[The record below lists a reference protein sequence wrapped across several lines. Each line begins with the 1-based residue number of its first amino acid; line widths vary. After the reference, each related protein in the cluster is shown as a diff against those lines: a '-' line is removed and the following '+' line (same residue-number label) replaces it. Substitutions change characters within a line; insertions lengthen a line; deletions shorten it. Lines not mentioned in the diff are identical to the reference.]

1 MKTLLACLDD
11 SIYTQSVIDHAAWA
25 TERLDAQLELMH
37 TLERHPECGQTSDLS
52 GSIGLGAKGD
62 LLSELA
68 ALDERRSKLS
78 LQHGHAL
85 LASAI
90 ERARQRGATKVHE
103 RLRHGDLID
112 ALVEFEPTY
121 DLLVMGKRGASA
133 DMAKL
138 HLGSSLERAVRAIHR
153 PILVASRAF
162 NPIKSLL
169 IAFDGSA
176 SARKAVELAANSPL
190 LAGLERHLVMAGA
203 ESPAN
208 AAHMAWACELLD
220 AAGIAVRA
228 ETIPGHADTVI
239 ADYVRSH
246 AIDLVAMG
254 AYGHSRVR
262 QLIVGGTTTT
272 MVRSCLVPTLLV
284 R

>member
-25 TERLDAQLELMH
+25 ARRLDAQLELMH
-37 TLERHPECGQTSDLS
+37 TLERHPERAQTSNLS

-62 LLSELA
+62 LLTELA
-68 ALDERRSKLS
+68 ALDEQRSKLS

-85 LASAI
+85 LANAA

-162 NPIKSLL
+162 KPIERLL

-176 SARKAVELAANSPL
+176 SARKAVELAASSPL
-190 LAGLERHLVMAGA
+190 LTGLECHLVMAGA
-203 ESPAN
+203 ESSTAV
-208 AAHMAWACELLD
+208 AQMTWARELLD
-220 AAGIAVRA
+220 ARGISAHT
-228 ETIPGHADTVI
+228 EMIPGHADAVI
-239 ADYVRSH
+239 ADYVRTYG
-246 AIDLVAMG
+246 IELLVMG
-254 AYGHSRVR
+254 AYGHSRIR
-262 QLIVGGTTTT
+262 QLIVGSTTTT
-272 MVRSCLVPTLLV
+272 MIRSCLVPILLV

>member
-25 TERLDAQLELMH
+25 AGRLDGQLELMH
-37 TLERHPECGQTSDLS
+37 TLERHPERAQTANLS
-52 GSIGLGAKGD
+52 GSIGLGAKSD

-68 ALDERRSKLS
+68 ALDEQRSKLS
-78 LQHGHAL
+78 LQHSHAL
-85 LASAI
+85 LAGAA
-90 ERARQRGATKVHE
+90 ERARLHGATKVHE

-133 DMAKL
+133 NMAKL
-138 HLGSSLERAVRAIHR
+138 HLGSNLERAVRAIHR

-162 NPIKSLL
+162 KPIGRLL

-176 SARKAVELAANSPL
+176 SARKAVELAAHSPL
-190 LAGLERHLVMAGA
+190 LAGLECHLVMAGA
-203 ESPAN
+203 ESPAHG
-208 AAHMAWACELLD
+208 AHMSWARELLD
-220 AAGIAVRA
+220 AAGVAVRA
-228 ETIPGHADTVI
+228 EVIPGHADAVI
-239 ADYVRSH
+239 ADYVRTHS
-246 AIDLVAMG
+246 IDLVAMG

-262 QLIVGGTTTT
+262 QLIVGSTTTT
-272 MVRSCLVPTLLV
+272 MVRSCLVPILLV